1 MADSKPPDR
10 ASRARG
16 DTASLL
22 SSSQLIQE
30 LKEAR
35 KRTLE
40 LITDLTDEQLMGPRM
55 GIVNPLLWEIGHLT
69 WFQERW
75 TLRHLYQQDPI
86 RSNGDALYDSA
97 RVAHDTRWTLP
108 LPSSQETLAYMG
120 EVFECVADR
129 LDSGSLTK
137 EQTYFHL
144 LALFHEDMH
153 GEAFAY
159 TRQTLGYPCPRL
171 SFPGKDPAPPQQ
183 TGALPGDVEVPG
195 GTFTLGASEDLPFVF
210 DNEKWAHPVPLETFR
225 IARVPVTNVQFKAFV
240 EDGGYQRKEWW
251 SQAGWNW
258 RQQAG
263 AESPLYWSRQSGDRW
278 LIRRFDEFVNLE
290 EHLPV
295 IHVNWYEAETYCR
308 WAGRR
313 LPTESE
319 WEMAASQEIRAQ
331 QPAQKDNQRVDPG
344 KRWFPWGNE
353 PPSAHLANLDGR
365 SGGCVGVSSFPG
377 GESALGCRQMIGNVW
392 EWTANRFL
400 PYPGFVVDPY
410 KEYSQPWFGTHNV
423 LRGGCW
429 LTRSRLIRNTWRN
442 FYTPDRRDVWAG
454 FRTCSLD

>member
-137 EQTYFHL
+137 EPDL
-144 LALFHEDMH
+144 LSS
-153 GEAFAY
+153 
-159 TRQTLGYPCPRL
+159 T
-171 SFPGKDPAPPQQ
+171 
-183 TGALPGDVEVPG
+183 
-195 GTFTLGASEDLPFVF
+195 GTFP
-210 DNEKWAHPVPLETFR
+210 
-225 IARVPVTNVQFKAFV
+225 
-240 EDGGYQRKEWW
+240 
-251 SQAGWNW
+251 
-258 RQQAG
+258 
-263 AESPLYWSRQSGDRW
+263 
-278 LIRRFDEFVNLE
+278 
-290 EHLPV
+290 
-295 IHVNWYEAETYCR
+295 
-308 WAGRR
+308 
-313 LPTESE
+313 
-319 WEMAASQEIRAQ
+319 
-331 QPAQKDNQRVDPG
+331 
-344 KRWFPWGNE
+344 
-353 PPSAHLANLDGR
+353 
-365 SGGCVGVSSFPG
+365 
-377 GESALGCRQMIGNVW
+377 
-392 EWTANRFL
+392 
-400 PYPGFVVDPY
+400 
-410 KEYSQPWFGTHNV
+410 
-423 LRGGCW
+423 
-429 LTRSRLIRNTWRN
+429 
-442 FYTPDRRDVWAG
+442 
-454 FRTCSLD
+454 